1 MSSTHNFTF
10 DRMSRIGTDL
20 CSLNQGD
27 MQNVKNNNYML
38 TNHFVKDC
46 NMKKP
51 ITFAT
56 QQPNVNYSGS
66 HSVGIGG
73 CNIDENSFLTVG
85 KIPTNTPCK
94 LSLLQRPY
102 LTVPYLGKGNV
113 DVNQETFILHGEQLV
128 NKKSI
133 NQLSEQSYMK
143 YSNIPMIPSL
153 QNSITDP
160 SHIVEGVASEGW
172 VRGGVA
178 SRELQRDRNV

>member
-1 MSSTHNFTF
+1 MASSHNFTF

-20 CSLNQGD
+20 CSLNQSD
-27 MQNVKNNNYML
+27 IQNVKNNNYML
-38 TNHFVKDC
+38 TNYFVQDC

-51 ITFAT
+51 IMFAT

-66 HSVGIGG
+66 HSVGLGG

-85 KIPTNTPCK
+85 KIPTTSACK

-113 DVNQETFILHGEQLV
+113 DVNQETFILQGEQNI
-128 NKKSI
+128 NKKST

-143 YSNIPMIPSL
+143 YSNYPLIPSI
-153 QNSITDP
+153 QNTVTDP
-160 SHIVEGVASEGW
+160 KHIVEGVASQGW

-178 SRELQRDRNV
+178 SRELERDKNV

>member
-1 MSSTHNFTF
+1 MSSTHDFTF

-27 MQNVKNNNYML
+27 IQNVKNTNYML

-46 NMKKP
+46 NMKNP
-51 ITFAT
+51 IMFAT
-56 QQPNVNYSGS
+56 QQPNVNYYGS

-73 CNIDENSFLTVG
+73 CNIDENSFLTIG

-113 DVNQETFILHGEQLV
+113 DINQETFILQGEQQV

-133 NQLSEQSYMK
+133 NQHSEQSYMK

-160 SHIVEGVASEGW
+160 SHIVEDSASQGW

-178 SRELQRDRNV
+178 SRELERDKNI